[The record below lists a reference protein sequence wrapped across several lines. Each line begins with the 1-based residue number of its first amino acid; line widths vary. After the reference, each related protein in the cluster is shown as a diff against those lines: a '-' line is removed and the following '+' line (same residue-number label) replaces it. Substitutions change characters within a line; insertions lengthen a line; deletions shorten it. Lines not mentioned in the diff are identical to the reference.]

1 MAPRVQSLDLAN
13 TSKVYYAPATIT
25 QGNNSRLI
33 HVSGQVGTAPNGTV
47 PADCESQIHL
57 ALLHLRKLLLAAGA
71 AIQDIAKLTLYIVD
85 YDPAQRK
92 HARPI
97 QRFLKGHRPAITL
110 VPVTQL
116 AAPGLLFEVDA
127 VIACP
132 ENVPVSL
139 PSSPTSQANPEAFD
153 VAIIGAGLAGLTAAH
168 EVLRAGLSCVVL
180 EARDRVGG
188 KTWSQPLAGG
198 QGIAEMGAAWINDVN
213 QTKMIALARR
223 YNLELI
229 EQNTT
234 GNCVL
239 QSFDGKASTF
249 PYGELPKAK
258 LTKGSFFIQFDQVTS
273 EGVARI
279 RDMCEADC
287 QALDTFTPRS
297 TALDAMTF
305 EAYLRSRDASETSLA
320 TATVWTRAML
330 GVEPSDMSALFFLN
344 YCRSGGG
351 LLQMRS
357 DRQGGGQHLRIRQGT
372 QSIAQGLA
380 ADLPAGMLRLN
391 RPVQRVLQDGPSYV
405 DVVDAEGAGYR
416 VRKVITTVPSPA
428 LSNISFTPKLHPAK
442 EAWSQSA
449 GYGFYT
455 KAIVVFKTPFWIAKG
470 FCGLAQSFVGPASVV
485 RDTSSP
491 ADDKHALTCFMSGI
505 PGQAWA
511 ALPEPERNEKLLEQ
525 LAILYSDRATVDRN
539 FVEVLKY
546 DWVGDQWAGYGCPC
560 ASLTPGV
567 LDMLGSASLREPLG
581 NLHFAGTETAG
592 DWKGYM
598 EGAVRS
604 GERAAKEVVSGLS
617 SSVLPH
623 L

>member
-1 MAPRVQSLDLAN
+1 MATRIKSLDLAN
-13 TSKVYYAPATIT
+13 TSTAYYAPATIV
-25 QGNNSRLI
+25 QGNARLI
-33 HVSGQVGTAPNGTV
+33 HVAGQVGTAKDGSV
-47 PADCESQIHL
+47 PADYESQIHL
-57 ALLHLRKLLLAAGA
+57 ALLHLRKIIIAAGA
-71 AIQDIAKLTLYIVD
+71 AVQDIAKLTLYIVD
-85 YDPAQRK
+85 YNPSQRK

-116 AAPGLLFEVDA
+116 AIPGLLFEVDA

-132 ENVPVSL
+132 EVPASL
-139 PSSPTSQANPEAFD
+139 PAPTSQVTSEVFD

-168 EVLRAGLSCVVL
+168 EVLRAGLTCVIL

-188 KTWSQPLAGG
+188 KTWSQPLSGG
-198 QGIAEMGAAWINDVN
+198 QGGVAEMGAAWINDVN

-249 PYGELPKAK
+249 PYGKLP
-258 LTKGSFFIQFDQVTS
+258 QFDQVTL
-273 EGVARI
+273 EDVARI

-287 QALDTFTPRS
+287 QALDPFTPKS

-305 EAYLRSRDASETSLA
+305 EAYLRTRDASETSLA
-320 TATVWTRAML
+320 TAAVWTRAML

-344 YCRSGGG
+344 YCKSGGG

-357 DRQGGGQHLRIRQGT
+357 DRKGGGQHLRIRQGT
-372 QSIAQGLA
+372 QSIAGALA
-380 ADLPAGMLRLN
+380 KDLPAGIVRLN
-391 RPVQRVLQDGPSYV
+391 KPVERVVQDGPSYV
-405 DVVDAEGAGYR
+405 EAVDTDGATYR

-428 LSNISFTPKLHPAK
+428 LRHINFTPRLHPAK

-511 ALPEPERNEKLLEQ
+511 ALPEAERNEQLLKQ
-525 LAILYSDRATVDRN
+525 LGVLYSDQAAVDRN

-560 ASLTPGV
+560 ASLPPGV
-567 LDMLGSASLREPLG
+567 LDTLGSASLREPLG

-604 GERAAKEVVSGLS
+604 GERAAKEVISGLS
-617 SSVLPH
+617 STMLPH

>member
-1 MAPRVQSLDLAN
+1 MATRIKSLDQAN
-13 TSKVYYAPATIT
+13 TSKAYYAPATIIR
-25 QGNNSRLI
+25 GNSSRRI
-33 HVSGQVGTAPNGTV
+33 HVSGQVGTAKDGAV
-47 PADCESQIHL
+47 PADYASQIHL
-57 ALLHLRKLLLAAGA
+57 ALLHLRKILIAAGA
-71 AIQDIAKLTLYIVD
+71 AVQDIAKLTLYIVD
-85 YDPAQRK
+85 YDPVQRK

-132 ENVPVSL
+132 ESKP
-139 PSSPTSQANPEAFD
+139 PETVD
-153 VAIIGAGLAGLTAAH
+153 VAIVGAGLAGLTAAH
-168 EVLRAGLSCVVL
+168 EILGAGLSCVVL

-188 KTWSQPLAGG
+188 KTWSQPLSGG

-213 QTKMIALARR
+213 QTKMIALAQR
-223 YNLELI
+223 YKLELI

-239 QSFDGKASTF
+239 QGFDGKASTF
-249 PYGELPKAK
+249 PYGELP
-258 LTKGSFFIQFDQVTS
+258 QFDQATL
-273 EGVARI
+273 EDVARI

-287 QALDTFTPRS
+287 QALDTFAPKS
-297 TALDAMTF
+297 TELDALTF
-305 EAYLRSRDASETSLA
+305 EAYLRSRGASETSLA
-320 TATVWTRAML
+320 TAAVWTRAML

-357 DRQGGGQHLRIRQGT
+357 DRKGGGQHLRVRQGT
-372 QSIAQGLA
+372 QSFAEALA
-380 ADLPAGMLRLN
+380 RDLPAGTVRLHQ
-391 RPVQRVLQDGPSYV
+391 PVARVVQDGPSYV
-405 DVVDAEGAGYR
+405 EIGDTDGATYR

-428 LSNISFTPKLHPAK
+428 LGHIDFTPRLHPAK

-455 KAIVVFKTPFWIAKG
+455 KAIVVFKTPFWVAKG
-470 FCGLAQSFVGPASVV
+470 LCGLAQSFVGPASVI

-491 ADDKHALTCFMSGI
+491 ADDKYALTCFMSGP

-511 ALPEPERNEKLLEQ
+511 ALPEAERNEKLLEQ
-525 LAILYSDRATVDRN
+525 LGVIYADRAAVDSN

-546 DWVGDQWAGYGCPC
+546 DWTDDRWAGYGCPC
-560 ASLTPGV
+560 ASLPPGV
-567 LDMLGSASLREPLG
+567 LDTLGSASLREPLG

-604 GERAAKEVVSGLS
+604 GERAAKEVVGGLS
-617 SSVLPH
+617 SAILPH

>member
-1 MAPRVQSLDLAN
+1 MP
-13 TSKVYYAPATIT
+13 PATIV

-33 HVSGQVGTAPNGTV
+33 HVSGQVGTAKDGTV
-47 PADCESQIHL
+47 PADYESQIHL
-57 ALLHLRKLLLAAGA
+57 ALLHLRKILIAAGA
-71 AIQDIAKLTLYIVD
+71 TVRDIAKLTLYIVN

-92 HARPI
+92 HTRPI

-116 AAPGLLFEVDA
+116 AAPGWLFEVDA

-132 ENVPVSL
+132 EVPTVS
-139 PSSPTSQANPEAFD
+139 PSAPTINLQASNSEVFD

-188 KTWSQPLAGG
+188 KTFSQPLLSTDGG
-198 QGIAEMGAAWINDVN
+198 REGGIAEMSAAWINDVN
-213 QTKMIALARR
+213 QTKMIALAQR

-229 EQNTT
+229 EQNTD
-234 GNCVL
+234 GNCVF
-239 QSFDGKASTF
+239 QGFDGKASTF
-249 PYGELPKAK
+249 PYGELP
-258 LTKGSFFIQFDQVTS
+258 QFDQVTS
-273 EGVARI
+273 QDVARI
-279 RDMCEADC
+279 RDMCEDT
-287 QALDTFTPRS
+287 ALDT
-297 TALDAMTF
+297 MTF
-305 EAYLRSRDASETSLA
+305 EAYLKSRDASPTALA
-320 TATVWTRAML
+320 TARVWTRAML
-330 GVEPSDMSALFFLN
+330 G
-344 YCRSGGG
+344 
-351 LLQMRS
+351 MRS
-357 DRQGGGQHLRIRQGT
+357 DRKGGGQHLRIRQGT
-372 QSIAQGLA
+372 QAFSECMA
-380 ADLPAGMLRLN
+380 ADLPAGVLRLKK
-391 RPVQRVLQDGPSYV
+391 PVARVIQDGPSYV
-405 DVVDAEGAGYR
+405 DVIDSDGARYR

-428 LSNISFTPKLHPAK
+428 LSQIHFTPRLHPVK

-455 KAIVVFKTPFWIAKG
+455 KAIVVFKEPFWIAKG
-470 FCGLAQSFVGPASVV
+470 FCGLAQSFVGPASVI

-491 ADDKHALTCFMSGI
+491 PDNKHALTCFMSGP

-511 ALPEPERNEKLLEQ
+511 SLTEPERNEQLLNQ
-525 LAILYSDRATVDRN
+525 LGVLYADREAVDRN

-546 DWVGDQWAGYGCPC
+546 DWTDDRWAGYGCPC
-560 ASLTPGV
+560 ASLSPGV
-567 LDMLGSASLREPLG
+567 LDTLGSGALREPTG

-604 GERAAKEVVSGLS
+604 GERAAKEVIGGISKT
-617 SSVLPH
+617 VLPH